1 MPAEFL
7 LYYKSVNLECKT
19 DANTKMGTAP
29 LLCYCQAAIPTETS
43 ALLVQYIS
51 YAQRKGLQQRT
62 FFSFH
67 KEKLSWELLTT
78 VLYIEWTAGLFV
90 NKHNCLFLA
99 YSNRPIQ

>member
-19 DANTKMGTAP
+19 VANTKMGTAP

-51 YAQRKGLQQRT
+51 YAQRKALKQRT
-62 FFSFH
+62 FFFLFTKKSFR
-67 KEKLSWELLTT
+67 ES
-78 VLYIEWTAGLFV
+78 
-90 NKHNCLFLA
+90 C
-99 YSNRPIQ
+99 